1 MTDRLCAYYR
11 GITMNK
17 LSLTPKDL
25 RFEPPSFSRETL
37 LAEVE
42 KIYGL
47 TGTLKPLAGE
57 RDQNHV
63 LTTQDKAKYLVKVAG
78 PEEDKS
84 VVDYQIQ
91 TLLHIERR
99 NPALNI
105 PRNLQTLTGENYG
118 IIKSQAGKEHMLRLL
133 SFLDGV
139 PFCEGDE
146 PSLETLYDAGCFQ
159 GQMCAA
165 LADFSHSSE
174 GYFMPWDIS
183 QGLVLSPSLH
193 VSKYGDVE
201 RLVMPLVDHFK
212 NDVLPKMAELRKQTI
227 HNDAHDGNVLRSAPD
242 INDFIG
248 VIDFGDIV
256 YAPVVQDLSIPMTRF
271 VGLAVDPIASGAA
284 YVKGFASAFPLKVEE
299 VDILYDLLLL
309 RASLTVQLIDFRI
322 AHGDANQEDL
332 IEEYP
337 RLVIMLENLI
347 ALDREEITAAFHQA
361 NKEGT
366 GV

>member
-1 MTDRLCAYYR
+1 
-11 GITMNK
+11 MNK

-25 RFEPPSFSRETL
+25 RFEPPSFSRDTL

-57 RDQNHV
+57 RDQNHM
-63 LTTQDKAKYLVKVAG
+63 LKTPDGQRYLVKVAG
-78 PEEDKS
+78 PNEDKS
-84 VVDYQIQ
+84 VVDYQIK
-91 TLLHIERR
+91 TLLHIEQR
-99 NPALNI
+99 NPDLNI
-105 PRNLQTLTGENYG
+105 PRNLKTLTGENYG
-118 IIKSQAGKEHMLRLL
+118 IINSQSGEEHMLRLL

-146 PSLETLYDAGCFQ
+146 PSLDTLYNAGHFQ
-159 GQMCAA
+159 GKMCAA
-165 LADFSHSSE
+165 LTDFSHPSE

-201 RLVMPLVDHFK
+201 RLVLPLVEHFK
-212 NDVLPKMAELRKQTI
+212 NDVLPKMAGLRKQTI
-227 HNDAHDGNVLRSAPD
+227 HNDTHDGNVLRSSPD
-242 INDFIG
+242 SNDFIG

-256 YAPVVQDLSIPMTRF
+256 YAPVVQDLSIPMSRF
-271 VGLAVDPIASGAA
+271 VGLAADPIASAGA
-284 YVKGFASAFPLKVEE
+284 YVKGFSSTFPLLSEE

-309 RASLTVQLIDFRI
+309 RACLTVQLIDFRI
-322 AHGDANQEDL
+322 ANGDANQEGL

-337 RLVIMLENLI
+337 ELVTMLENLI
-347 ALDREEITAAFHQA
+347 ALDREKITAVFHQA
-361 NKEGT
+361 NAEGI
-366 GV
+366 GE

>member
-1 MTDRLCAYYR
+1 
-11 GITMNK
+11 MNK

-42 KIYGL
+42 KIYGIR
-47 TGTLKPLAGE
+47 GSLKPLAGE

-63 LTTQDKAKYLVKVAG
+63 LTTPDGTRYLVKVAG
-78 PEEDKS
+78 VGEDKS

-99 NPALNI
+99 DPSLNI
-105 PRNLQTLTGENYG
+105 PRNLKTLTCENYG
-118 IIKSQAGKEHMLRLL
+118 IIKLQSGKEHMLRLL

-139 PFCEGDE
+139 PMCEGDE
-146 PSLETLYDAGCFQ
+146 PSLQTLYDAGRFQ
-159 GQMCAA
+159 GKMCTA
-165 LADFSHSSE
+165 LADFSHPSE

-201 RLVMPLVDHFK
+201 RLVLPLVEHFK
-212 NDVLPKMAELRKQTI
+212 NDVLPKMDGLRKQTI
-227 HNDAHDGNVLRSAPD
+227 HNDTHDGNVLRSAPD

-271 VGLAVDPIASGAA
+271 VGLADDPIASASA
-284 YVKGFASAFPLKVEE
+284 YVKGFSSTFPLKAEE

-309 RASLTVQLIDFRI
+309 RACLTVQLIDFRI
-322 AHGDANQEDL
+322 ANGDANQEEL

-337 RLVIMLENLI
+337 RLVTMLENLI
-347 ALDREEITAAFHQA
+347 ALDRNEITAAFHQA
-361 NKEGT
+361 NAEGI
-366 GV
+366 GE

>member
-1 MTDRLCAYYR
+1 
-11 GITMNK
+11 MNK
-17 LSLTPKDL
+17 PALTPKDL
-25 RFEPPSFSRETL
+25 RFEPPSFSRDIL

-42 KIYGL
+42 KIYGIS
-47 TGTLKPLAGE
+47 GSLKPLAGE

-63 LTTQDKAKYLVKVAG
+63 LTTQDNERYLVKVAG
-78 PEEDKS
+78 PDEDKS

-91 TLLHIERR
+91 TLLHIERK

-105 PRNLQTLTGENYG
+105 PRNLKTLTGENYG
-118 IIKSQAGKEHMLRLL
+118 IIKSRSGKEHMLRLL

-139 PFCEGDE
+139 PMCEGDE

-159 GQMCAA
+159 GKMCAA
-165 LADFSHSSE
+165 LTDFSHPSE

-193 VSKYGDVE
+193 ISKYGDVE
-201 RLVMPLVDHFK
+201 RLVMSLVDHFK
-212 NDVLPKMAELRKQTI
+212 NDVLPKMADLRKQTI
-227 HNDAHDGNVLRSAPD
+227 HNDTHDGNVLRSAPD
-242 INDFIG
+242 VNDFIG

-256 YAPVVQDLSIPMTRF
+256 YAPLVQDLSIPMTRF
-271 VGLAVDPIASGAA
+271 VGLAVDPIASASA
-284 YVKGFASAFPLKVEE
+284 YVKGFASSFPLLAEE

-322 AHGDANQEDL
+322 ANGDANSEGL

-337 RLVIMLENLI
+337 RLVTMLENLI
-347 ALDREEITAAFHQA
+347 ALDRNEITAAFHQA
-361 NKEGT
+361 NAEGKSA
-366 GV
+366 